1 MITKKESSLSKFY
14 QRTIGERQ
22 AIVADVANFNLQEK
36 IVLSREPAPE
46 MLGVYRSIEN
56 VIALTSLPLSVATH
70 FIIDDRDVLIPMAIE
85 EPSVVAGVSHA
96 AKLARVNGGFYTSV
110 SPAHMIGQI
119 LLCQI
124 NDVQKAQ
131 NTIMMHKQELL
142 VMANKADV
150 YLGTLGGGAFD
161 IKIKSLETDRGSMLV
176 VHLLVDV
183 KDAMGANIVNAMVER
198 IAGML
203 EKLVGGIVRMRIVSN
218 LATERLASARAVW
231 KKELLG
237 QSLID
242 GILDAQAFA
251 CADHHRCATHNK
263 GVMNGIDAVAVATGN
278 DWRAIEAGAHAYA
291 ARDNEYRPL
300 THYEQTADGDLMGT
314 ITLPLAVG
322 IVGGMTKNHPS
333 ARLAI
338 KILGVSSAQQLAGIM
353 AAVGLAQNFAALR
366 VLVSEGIQQGH
377 MKLSSYTMALS
388 AGASH
393 DIAHVIASCMCQEKE
408 ISYQRA
414 KELVDRYSQEKKSL

>member
-1 MITKKESSLSKFY
+1 MVTKKESSLRKFY
-14 QRTIGERQ
+14 QKTIAERQ
-22 AIVADVANFNLQEK
+22 SIVADIANFDLQEK
-36 IVLSREPAPE
+36 IVLSRDPAPE

-70 FIIDDRDVLIPMAIE
+70 FIIDGRDVLIPMAIE
-85 EPSVVAGVSHA
+85 EASVVAGVSHA
-96 AKLARVNGGFYTSV
+96 AKLARAAGGFCTSV

-119 LLCQI
+119 LLCHI
-124 NDVQKAQ
+124 NDLLEASQRILA
-131 NTIMMHKQELL
+131 HKQELL
-142 VMANKADV
+142 AIANKADI

-161 IKIKSLETDRGSMLV
+161 INTKFFDTVRGPMLAI
-176 VHLLVDV
+176 HLLVDV

-198 IAGML
+198 ISPMV
-203 EKLVGGIVRMRIVSN
+203 EKLVGGSVRMRIVSN

-231 KKELLG
+231 KNELLG

-251 CADHHRCATHNK
+251 YADHHRCATHNK

-291 ARDNEYRPL
+291 ARDNGYKPL
-300 THYEQTADGDLMGT
+300 THYEQTADGDLVGT

-322 IVGGMTKNHPS
+322 IVGGMTKNHPI

-338 KILGVSSAQQLAGIM
+338 KILGVTSAQQLAGIM

-366 VLVSEGIQQGH
+366 VLVSEGIQRGH

-393 DIAHVIASCMCQEKE
+393 DDALVIASCMCQEKE
-408 ISYQRA
+408 VSFQRA
-414 KELVDRYSQEKKSL
+414 KELVDEYVQEKKSL

>member
-1 MITKKESSLSKFY
+1 MTTKKVSSLSKFY
-14 QRTIGERQ
+14 QKTIGERQ
-22 AIVADVANFNLQEK
+22 SIVADVANFDVQEK

-46 MLGVYRSIEN
+46 MLGIYRSIEN
-56 VIALTSLPLSVATH
+56 VVALTSLPFSVATH
-70 FIIDDRDVLIPMAIE
+70 FIIDSKDLLIPMVIE
-85 EPSVVAGVSHA
+85 EASVVAGVSHA
-96 AKLARVNGGFYTSV
+96 AKLARETGGFYTSV
-110 SPAHMIGQI
+110 SQAHMIGQI

-124 NDVQKAQ
+124 KDVFHASSV
-131 NTIMMHKQELL
+131 IIEHKQELL
-142 VMANKADV
+142 AQANNADL
-150 YLGTLGGGAFD
+150 YLKTLGGGAFD
-161 IKIKSLETDRGSMLV
+161 ITIKPFDTVRGPMLV
-176 VHLLVDV
+176 VHLFVDV

-198 IAGML
+198 ISPML
-203 EKLVGGIVRMRIVSN
+203 ENLVNGIVRMRIVSN
-218 LATERLASARAVW
+218 FATERLASARAVW
-231 KKELLG
+231 KKDLLG

-251 CADHHRCATHNK
+251 YADHHRCATHNK

-291 ARDNEYRPL
+291 ARDNGYKPL
-300 THYEQTADGDLMGT
+300 THYVQSAEGDLIGT

-322 IVGGMTKNHPS
+322 IVGGITKNHPMS
-333 ARLAI
+333 RLAL
-338 KILGVSSAQQLAGIM
+338 KILNVTSAQQLAGIM

-393 DIAHVIASCMCQEKE
+393 DIAHVVASCMCQENNV
-408 ISYQRA
+408 SFQRA
-414 KELVDRYSQEKKSL
+414 KELVAVCLQEKKSL